1 MAEAETEVAEKKKHP
16 IEITVNNKPVEIQG
30 PEVTG
35 LQIKQ
40 AAIAQHVAIEVDFQL
55 AEIRHNGEQHIV
67 GDADHV
73 TVTKKSKFVAT
84 APDDNS

>member
-1 MAEAETEVAEKKKHP
+1 MAEAETEVAEKKKHLHR
-16 IEITVNNKPVEIQG
+16 NHRQQQQG
-30 PEVTG
+30 RDPGAGGHRPSDQAGGDRAARRDRGG
-35 LQIKQ
+35 LP
-40 AAIAQHVAIEVDFQL
+40 L